1 MLKFSDS
8 NGFTKACGM
17 VSRLSS
23 AREILELLCSPR
35 SRIQNR
41 HRQATANF
49 ECFTSL
55 FAQTGKIFSQHSAN
69 LKSGELIS
77 NSRITKS
84 LTRFISVIPTATSWR
99 SQHMNSKA
107 ERRKYAFIDAL
118 QSDSHWAATG
128 FRK

>member
-1 MLKFSDS
+1 M
-8 NGFTKACGM
+8 KACGT

-23 AREILELLCSPR
+23 ARETLELLCSPR

-55 FAQTGKIFSQHSAN
+55 FAQTGKIFSQHNAN

-77 NSRITKS
+77 NFRTTKFRIRS
-84 LTRFISVIPTATSWR
+84 ISVIPTATRSR
-99 SQHMNSKA
+99 SQHMNSKG
-107 ERRKYAFIDAL
+107 ERRKYAFIAL
-118 QSDSHWAATG
+118 RSDWSATR